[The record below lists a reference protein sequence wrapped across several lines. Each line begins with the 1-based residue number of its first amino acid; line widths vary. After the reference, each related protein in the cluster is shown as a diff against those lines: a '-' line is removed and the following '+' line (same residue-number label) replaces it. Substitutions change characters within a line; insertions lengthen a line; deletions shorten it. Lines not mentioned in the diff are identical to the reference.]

1 MSAPNPPAYTVAC
14 VQTEPVLGDIEAN
27 IDLTVAGL
35 SEAAAAG
42 ARLAVLPE
50 AASSGYMFRNMAE
63 AAAGSQPVDGG
74 PTIRAWEQVA
84 RDSGMWVCGGF
95 VEDGGGALYNS
106 AALIGPDG
114 VAAVYRKVHLWGWEK
129 SLYAPGNLGF
139 PVTATPLGRIG
150 MGICYDAWFPET
162 FRSSALAGADV
173 VCLPSNWVPVPGQ
186 PEGLLMAH
194 MMSMTGASSNEIY
207 VLACSRSGT
216 ERGQDFLG
224 SSIVA
229 DPAGWLLAGPAPR
242 EGAAVITADIDPAAA
257 RAARLAEPFNQTIA
271 DRRPEVYR
279 SR

>member
-1 MSAPNPPAYTVAC
+1 MSAPGTTAFTVAC

-27 IDLTVAGL
+27 IHLTVAGL
-35 SEAAAAG
+35 TEAAAAG

-50 AASSGYMFRNMAE
+50 AASSGYMFRNTAE
-63 AAAGSQPVDGG
+63 AAAGSQSVHGG
-74 PTIRAWEQVA
+74 PTIRAWAQMA

-95 VEDGGGALYNS
+95 VENDGGTLYNS

-139 PVTATPLGRIG
+139 PVTATPFGRIG

-186 PEGLLMAH
+186 PGGLLMAH
-194 MMSMTGASSNEIY
+194 MMSMTGANSNELY
-207 VLACSRSGT
+207 VLACSRSET
-216 ERGQDFLG
+216 ERGQEFLG
-224 SSIVA
+224 SSVVT
-229 DPAGWLLAGPAPR
+229 DPGGWLVAGPAPR
-242 EGAAVITADIDPAAA
+242 EGAAVITATIDPAAA
-257 RAARLAEPFNQTIA
+257 RAARLAAPFNQPVA

-279 SR
+279 TR